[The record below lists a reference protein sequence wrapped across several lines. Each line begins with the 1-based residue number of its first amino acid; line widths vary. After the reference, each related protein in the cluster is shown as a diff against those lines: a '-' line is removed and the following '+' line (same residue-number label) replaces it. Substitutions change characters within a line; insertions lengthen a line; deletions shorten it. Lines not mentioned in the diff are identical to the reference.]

1 MKKTDDSVKFL
12 VVAGLILTVTVLLA
26 GYFDSP
32 EFYDVVP
39 QLKSETVVSELN
51 LKAEKNR
58 IDINSAD
65 EDELSKLYG
74 IGKSRAKA
82 IIKYRENNGGFFTVE
97 ELANISGISQKIIDK
112 NKELIT
118 VGEYTEV
125 NYETV
130 SDRKSK

>member
-39 QLKSETVVSELN
+39 QLKNETVVSELN
-51 LKAEKNR
+51 LKAENNR

-82 IIKYRENNGGFFTVE
+82 IIEYRENNGGFFTVE
-97 ELANISGISQKIIDK
+97 ELANISGISEKIIEK

-125 NYETV
+125 NYETE